1 MTHKNRFCCSYVTLR
16 SHKKLQCTHISY
28 GKLKNYYLYFANY
41 ATYPDF
47 MKYKKSISWSK
58 FQRFGSGH
66 FCNILTRRNDLNR
79 LRIEPCIN
87 HSCMIKTRFCDFLTK
102 VAVFLLTMEFLKN
115 REKLFK
121 FLANRCEFQFWIK
134 TLLILVYPSKL
145 SSQSN
150 KPNKWTISNRLDIL
164 K

>member
-28 GKLKNYYLYFANY
+28 GKLLPVFCKLCNH
-41 ATYPDF
+41 PDF

-66 FCNILTRRNDLNR
+66 FCHILTRRNDLNR

-102 VAVFLLTMEFLKN
+102 VAVFLLTMEFLRTYVTN
-115 REKLFK
+115 LFGSCPESRSVRSEKSDPDSVEK
-121 FLANRCEFQFWIK
+121 
-134 TLLILVYPSKL
+134 
-145 SSQSN
+145 
-150 KPNKWTISNRLDIL
+150 D
-164 K
+164 